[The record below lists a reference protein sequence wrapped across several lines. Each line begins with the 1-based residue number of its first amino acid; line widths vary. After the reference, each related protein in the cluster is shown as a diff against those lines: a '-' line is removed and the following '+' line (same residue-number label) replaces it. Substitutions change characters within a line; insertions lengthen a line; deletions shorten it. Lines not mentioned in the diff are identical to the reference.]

1 MPPLLLKATVVRRQ
15 AAEPVDQVE
24 RLAQAAHHQAAEAT
38 AITEAATAT
47 ADQDQA
53 RSLDKKRDPHAL
65 QSAFLVA
72 HLGRPVTVFLM
83 TGIRMTGK
91 LRQHDQHCVLLEDA
105 AGGINSL
112 VFKHAISTVAPNRP

>member
-1 MPPLLLKATVVRRQ
+1 MPPLSLKATVVRRQ
-15 AAEPVDQVE
+15 AAE
-24 RLAQAAHHQAAEAT
+24 AAP
-38 AITEAATAT
+38 ITEAATAT

-65 QSAFLVA
+65 QSAFLAA
-72 HLGRPVTVFLM
+72 HLGRSVTVFLR
-83 TGIRMTGK
+83 TGIKMTGK
-91 LRQHDQHCVLLEDA
+91 LRQYDQHCVLLKDA